1 MNAFTPVTA
10 ALPGSG
16 APTRPPPSAHRLQ
29 RLPRRCRCRHRH
41 RMTTPT
47 PRHPSRCLACTPCTA
62 PSRTARSHAPS
73 RPGSRE
79 VGGGR
84 CSSASRRSPGRA
96 ASSARCSAGYASGR
110 EPVARKS
117 KRRAESPAC
126 GGRWLL
132 GGCCGWRSVRTGS
145 RSASIQPPACSP
157 PSLATVSS
165 PSRMVLSKTQPSP
178 SPRQA
183 GARSGR
189 HTRTARRCR
198 RRTGRARS
206 CSCLGG
212 QRPAVARAPCR
223 RRGGRT
229 AGPA

>member
-132 GGCCGWRSVRTGS
+132 GGCWRLAVGAHRLAVGVHPAAGVLSAIPCHGELPLENGAVKNAAVTEPKASRRTQREAHQNSPPVSTTHGS
-145 RSASIQPPACSP
+145 RPQLQLPGRAASSGGACS
-157 PSLATVSS
+157 LSS
-165 PSRMVLSKTQPSP
+165 
-178 SPRQA
+178 
-183 GARSGR
+183 
-189 HTRTARRCR
+189 
-198 RRTGRARS
+198 
-206 CSCLGG
+206 
-212 QRPAVARAPCR
+212 
-223 RRGGRT
+223 
-229 AGPA
+229 